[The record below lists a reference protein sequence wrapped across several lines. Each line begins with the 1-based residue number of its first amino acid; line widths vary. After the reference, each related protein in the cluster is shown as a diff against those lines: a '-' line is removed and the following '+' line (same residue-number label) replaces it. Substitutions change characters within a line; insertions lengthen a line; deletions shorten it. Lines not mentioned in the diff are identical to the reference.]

1 MVYFPFLVL
10 HVFCVSFS
18 RSNLNLFFCLHIKQ
32 QVLVLVC
39 VLNVSAIKI
48 QLVYKCISCL
58 LLDCD

>member
-32 QVLVLVC
+32 QVLVLLC

-48 QLVYKCISCL
+48 QLVYK
-58 LLDCD
+58 